1 MEIEKKLK
9 GVVVIE
15 NVNKKLG
22 NKLRRMRI
30 SEGITRKQLADMF
43 GVTISAIGMYEQ
55 GRRTPS
61 DDVKAKYSMLFDKTV
76 DEMFF

>member
-1 MEIEKKLK
+1 
-9 GVVVIE
+9 
-15 NVNKKLG
+15 
-22 NKLRRMRI
+22 MRI
-30 SEGITRKQLADMF
+30 SECMTRKQLADMF

-76 DEMFF
+76 DEIFF